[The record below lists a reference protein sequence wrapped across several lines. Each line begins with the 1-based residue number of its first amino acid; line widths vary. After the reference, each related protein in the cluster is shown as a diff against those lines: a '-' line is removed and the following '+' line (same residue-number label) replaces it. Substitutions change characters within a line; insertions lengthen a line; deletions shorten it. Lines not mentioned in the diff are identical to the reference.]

1 MMKFLINKTILIT
14 GGTGSFGKAFVK
26 KLLLSKINYKKII
39 IFSRDEFKQF
49 NQKNFFKSNKNF
61 KKLRFFLGDV
71 RDKDRLKIALKEV
84 DILIHAA
91 ALKQIDTAEYNPTEF
106 IDTNI
111 IGTQNIIECCSYN
124 NVKKAILVST
134 DKACAPANLYG
145 ATKLC
150 SEKVFLSA
158 NNYLG
163 KKIFSVV
170 RYGNVFASRGSVFP
184 LFMEQRKKS
193 FFSITDERMTRFNIF
208 LNEAVELILWSLVN
222 SKLPSITVPKMS
234 SYRVVDLAKTV
245 DPKKKI
251 KLIGIRPGEKIHEQL
266 IHENEPYM
274 ILEFKKY
281 YMLIDK
287 HHDFQNKIKFKER
300 YKIKNFC
307 FDYNSGLTN
316 NLLDSKNL
324 KTSVSTY
331 LKDTK

>member
-1 MMKFLINKTILIT
+1 M
-14 GGTGSFGKAFVK
+14 
-26 KLLLSKINYKKII
+26 
-39 IFSRDEFKQF
+39 
-49 NQKNFFKSNKNF
+49 
-61 KKLRFFLGDV
+61 GDV
-71 RDKDRLKIALKEV
+71 RDKNRLKIALKEV

-106 IDTNI
+106 INTNI

-158 NNYLG
+158 NSYLG

-184 LFMEQRKKS
+184 LFLEQRNKS

-222 SKLPSITVPKMS
+222 SKLPSITIPKMP
-234 SYRVVDLAKTV
+234 SYRVVDLAKAV
-245 DPKKKI
+245 NAKQKI
-251 KLIGIRPGEKIHEQL
+251 KIIGIRPGEKIHEQL

-287 HHDFQNKIKFKER
+287 KNDFKDKIKFNEK
-300 YKIKNFC
+300 YKIRDFC
-307 FDYNSGLTN
+307 FNYNSGLNN
-316 NLLDSKNL
+316 NLLNYKDL
-324 KTSVSTY
+324 KTLVLRH
-331 LKDTK
+331 LKNIK